1 LPGKSRGWSIRHR
14 LVLVAAGVALPLVL
28 LSAGIIWQ
36 LAANE
41 RTNRRDAI
49 VYATRTLMN
58 AVDGLLRKQIAVAE
72 ILASSPALQSDDL
85 ATFRMEAER
94 AMQGLSGAWVVV
106 SDADGNVLL
115 NLIQDPATTPQQR
128 GPAGLELQRRAL
140 QSNQPQISDVI
151 VGPVTNTP
159 VVAVEVPVRR
169 EGRPPLALTI
179 AMDVRIFLPM
189 FEAWNLPEGWLAGLI
204 DGKGNFIAR
213 SRDHER
219 TVGTPAA
226 ESFRDAARGSRE
238 GWTEFDSVDGIPIAN
253 AHVTSRVG
261 NWVMAVAADQTLF
274 EAPIRR
280 TLTIAILAGIVA
292 TLASVLLALLAARR
306 IANPIEQIETGTH
319 ALLLRHAVSFA
330 PTGVPEVDR
339 ALDAF
344 AATAKVLQ
352 RHEQERDEREQH
364 IRLIMRELS
373 HRSKNLL
380 AIVMAIA
387 RQTARNS
394 PSFQEFERRF
404 NSRIQALAAAHDLL
418 VEQQWGGATLEGLAS
433 AQLSAFG
440 LEKIS
445 MRGPPV
451 RLRAEAIQN
460 VALALHELGTNASK
474 YGSLSVPEGR
484 VEIDWA
490 LVPGESGPPS
500 LRLTWRETGGP
511 KVAPPEERGFGC
523 FVLERVTVNAL
534 GEGKIE
540 FHPDGLIWTCT
551 IGPEHL
557 IDDTGSPGQAPH
569 SLADERAKRRAS

>member
-1 LPGKSRGWSIRHR
+1 MGTWAASGPGSGRLPGKSRGWSIRHR

-261 NWVMAVAADQTLF
+261 NWVMAVAAD
-274 EAPIRR
+274 AVRGADPKNPDDRDPGR
-280 TLTIAILAGIVA
+280 HRGDARKRPAG
-292 TLASVLLALLAARR
+292 ALGRAADRQ
-306 IANPIEQIETGTH
+306 P
-319 ALLLRHAVSFA
+319 
-330 PTGVPEVDR
+330 DR
-339 ALDAF
+339 ADRD
-344 AATAKVLQ
+344 
-352 RHEQERDEREQH
+352 RHPR
-364 IRLIMRELS
+364 
-373 HRSKNLL
+373 
-380 AIVMAIA
+380 
-387 RQTARNS
+387 
-394 PSFQEFERRF
+394 
-404 NSRIQALAAAHDLL
+404 AAAAACGVVRTDRRARGRPRPGRVCRHR
-418 VEQQWGGATLEGLAS
+418 QGAS
-433 AQLSAFG
+433 AS
-440 LEKIS
+440 
-445 MRGPPV
+445 
-451 RLRAEAIQN
+451 
-460 VALALHELGTNASK
+460 
-474 YGSLSVPEGR
+474 
-484 VEIDWA
+484 
-490 LVPGESGPPS
+490 
-500 LRLTWRETGGP
+500 
-511 KVAPPEERGFGC
+511 
-523 FVLERVTVNAL
+523 
-534 GEGKIE
+534 
-540 FHPDGLIWTCT
+540 
-551 IGPEHL
+551 
-557 IDDTGSPGQAPH
+557 
-569 SLADERAKRRAS
+569 